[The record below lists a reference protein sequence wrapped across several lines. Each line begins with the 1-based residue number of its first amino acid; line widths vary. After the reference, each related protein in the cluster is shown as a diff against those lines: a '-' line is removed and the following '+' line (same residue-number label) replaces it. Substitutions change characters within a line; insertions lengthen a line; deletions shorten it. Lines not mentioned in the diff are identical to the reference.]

1 MATQY
6 PFSTGNV
13 AQEIMGARPD
23 LPMFGAISKSGMSPF
38 QQSLFRN
45 RSSDMMNRFYG
56 AAGRDLMEGM
66 MPSQTPQGFFG
77 NFDFQ
82 KELFDMPRFT
92 RGSAANIHNPRTRFL
107 YGF

>member
-1 MATQY
+1 MAQF
-6 PFSTGNV
+6 PFMNESLAGQV
-13 AQEIMGARPD
+13 MGSMPQ

-38 QQSLFRN
+38 QQGLFRN
-45 RSSDMMNRFYG
+45 KSTDLMNRFYG
-56 AAGRDLMEGM
+56 AAGRDLMQGM

-92 RGSAANIHNPRTRFL
+92 RGASSNIHNPRTRFL

>member
-1 MATQY
+1 MAQF
-6 PFSTGNV
+6 PFMNNALAG
-13 AQEIMGARPD
+13 EIMGARPD

-45 RSSDMMNRFYG
+45 RSSDSMNRFYG
-56 AAGRDLMEGM
+56 AAGRDLMQGM

-92 RGSAANIHNPRTRFL
+92 RGSATNIHNPRTRFL

>member
-1 MATQY
+1 MAQL
-6 PFSTGNV
+6 PFMNQALAG
-13 AQEIMGARPD
+13 EIMGARPD

-92 RGSAANIHNPRTRFL
+92 RGSATNIRNPRTRFL

>member
-1 MATQY
+1 MAQF
-6 PFSTGNV
+6 PFMNQALAG
-13 AQEIMGARPD
+13 EIMGARPD
-23 LPMFGAISKSGMSPF
+23 FPMFGAISKSGMTPF

-45 RSSDMMNRFYG
+45 RSSDLMNRFYG

-66 MPSQTPQGFFG
+66 RPSQTPQGFFG

-92 RGSAANIHNPRTRFL
+92 RGAATNIHNPRTRFL

>member
-1 MATQY
+1 MAQFTFMNQALA
-6 PFSTGNV
+6 G
-13 AQEIMGARPD
+13 EIMGARPD

-45 RSSDMMNRFYG
+45 RCSDMMNRFYG
-56 AAGRDLMEGM
+56 AAGRDLMQGM

-92 RGSAANIHNPRTRFL
+92 RGSATNIHNPRTRFL

>member
-1 MATQY
+1 MAQF
-6 PFSTGNV
+6 PFMNQALAG
-13 AQEIMGARPD
+13 EIMGARPD

-66 MPSQTPQGFFG
+66 MPSQSPQGFFG

-92 RGSAANIHNPRTRFL
+92 RGSATNIHNPRTRFL